1 MKTTVI
7 LTTLAATI
15 FCLSGCSKSDNV
27 GIGDMSRYDGYLYDG
42 RNEKQMLEIIPN
54 KHFIIF
60 KKADTRSV
68 LQQLKDKGFT
78 VVDSTYMVYTLDIY
92 DLYVPEILQDC
103 MCTDINGTGNL
114 EEISDLVY
122 NTHLYYTQD
131 KELPKMQV
139 GASNVFY
146 VGVDS
151 EEDLDLV
158 EEYARKVNAYVI
170 RESFGEI
177 KRSVT
182 VVCTNASAGTHVQL
196 ANWLHSTGKFAW
208 VMPEMMDFIWT

>member
-1 MKTTVI
+1 MKPTVI
-7 LTTLAATI
+7 LTLAAALT
-15 FCLSGCSKSDNV
+15 CLCGCSKSDNV
-27 GIGDMSRYDGYLYDG
+27 GIGDMNRYDGYFYDG
-42 RNEKQMLEIIPN
+42 HNEKQMLEIIPD

-60 KKADTRSV
+60 KRADTQSV
-68 LQQLKDKGFT
+68 LQQLKDNGFT
-78 VVDSTYMVYTLDIY
+78 IVDSTYMEFTSHLDEY
-92 DLYVPEILQDC
+92 LPESLRDC

-114 EEISDLVY
+114 EGISNLVY

-131 KELPKMQV
+131 KEFLKMQV

-182 VVCTNASAGTHVQL
+182 VVCTNVSAGTHVQL
-196 ANWLHSTGKFAW
+196 ANWFHSTGKFAW